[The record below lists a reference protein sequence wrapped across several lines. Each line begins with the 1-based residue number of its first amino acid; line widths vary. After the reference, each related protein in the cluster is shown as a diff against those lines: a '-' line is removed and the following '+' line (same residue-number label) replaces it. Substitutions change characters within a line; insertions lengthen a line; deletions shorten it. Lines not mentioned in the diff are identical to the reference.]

1 MEQSGDMNLE
11 LETLQATQENES
23 SLTKAE
29 FERLKQELSSV
40 EESLA
45 VIQEKNKRL
54 NLTIGERQKVV
65 DRQKAQI

>member
-1 MEQSGDMNLE
+1 ME
-11 LETLQATQENES
+11 LETLQATQETES

-29 FERLKQELSSV
+29 FERLRQELSSV

-45 VIQEKNKRL
+45 VISEKNKRL

-65 DRQKAQI
+65 DRQKS